1 MYRAIEVVAQ
11 GVQRIHQASQAS
23 QQVCAGLSG
32 QMRRIEAEMRQT
44 TKALDVA
51 LGRTETF

>member
-44 TKALDVA
+44 IKALDVA